1 MMVVFFASRK
11 AALDG
16 LVEISKLTSKPIE
29 EITLP
34 LLFGKLP
41 DSAPSLDAEAERLQ
55 YQQILSSVAV
65 LCAQPG
71 LLEMMVLRILSRL
84 ESLASSCENG
94 DVDQDS
100 SDSDEATV
108 KKECNAAYAY
118 SLLHSLLS
126 TIRRKVADG
135 HHDVAKH
142 FEHLVPRLF
151 DFFVSG
157 ATSTTSNP
165 IKVDVRL
172 LAVAASIIEAITQT
186 LPKESVTFGRRSGFP
201 ALTLTDCTTD
211 LGVKSSSRRFL
222 SRRTK
227 EATSPN

>member
-1 MMVVFFASRK
+1 MAQPQRELNRILVSLVLDSLALRK

-16 LVEISKLTSKPIE
+16 LVEISKLTSKPVE

-41 DSAPSLDAEAERLQ
+41 DIAPSLDAEAERRQ
-55 YQQILSSVAV
+55 YQQILASVAV

-94 DVDQDS
+94 DVHETSDAQD
-100 SDSDEATV
+100 DAIV
-108 KKECNAAYAY
+108 RKECNAAYAY

-126 TIRRKVADG
+126 TIRRKVSDG

-142 FEHLVPRLF
+142 FDHLVPRLF

-157 ATSTTSNP
+157 ATSTPANS

-172 LAVAASIIEAITQT
+172 LSVAASIIETITQT
-186 LPKESVTFGRRSGFP
+186 LPKESVRLLP
-201 ALTLTDCTTD
+201 LT
-211 LGVKSSSRRFL
+211 RFL
-222 SRRTK
+222 ERVLTVW
-227 EATSPN
+227 TID